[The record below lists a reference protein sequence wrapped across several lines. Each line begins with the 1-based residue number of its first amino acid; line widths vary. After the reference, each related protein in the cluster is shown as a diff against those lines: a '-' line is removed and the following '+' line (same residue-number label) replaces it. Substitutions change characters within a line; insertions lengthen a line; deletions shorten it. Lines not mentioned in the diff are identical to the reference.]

1 MLAYQNVA
9 IIYVAS
15 ANIAANNRDQTV
27 TARED
32 SRGSGSSRAIARKAK
47 ARKERRQRERTR
59 GI

>member
-1 MLAYQNVA
+1 MLAYQNIA

-32 SRGSGSSRAIARKAK
+32 SRGGSGRTIAREAK
-47 ARKERRQRERTR
+47 ARKEERQRERAR